1 MAIIVDDVEVGKC
14 NGVIADDIPMELV
27 FADGTPVHDR
37 DCYVPVVDF
46 RASDNNMDLGCK
58 IRFTWTETPGN
69 SYNLYDGSTMI
80 ANGVHSGYIHNFGS
94 GHTGTFKVHDGT
106 AYSNSDSGTAVA
118 CWSWNKIEYVT
129 DKENFKH
136 SMLEYGGTYVLENI
150 ADDITLKGWTI
161 KARTDTKKL
170 TLIGPC
176 GQQFTFTENAN
187 ATICNT
193 LITSFLHF
201 TTDDELWI
209 EAGRY
214 P

>member
-69 SYNLYDGSTMI
+69 SYNLYEGSTMI

-94 GHTGTFKVHDGT
+94 GHTGTFRVHDGT
-106 AYSNSDSGTAVA
+106 AYSNSDNGTAVA
-118 CWSWNKIEYVT
+118 CWSWNQIEYSIDSESGMHLMVEEGS
-129 DKENFKH
+129 DAIWKPMEEDI
-136 SMLEYGGTYVLENI
+136 SM
-150 ADDITLKGWTI
+150 KGWTVST
-161 KARTDTKKL
+161 REGTDRPTL
-170 TLIGPC
+170 TGPC
-176 GQQFTFTENAN
+176 GQRYTFTENGN
-187 ATICNT
+187 VTMCS
-193 LITSFLHF
+193 TSVTAKVFGF
-201 TTDDELWI
+201 GDPQLWI